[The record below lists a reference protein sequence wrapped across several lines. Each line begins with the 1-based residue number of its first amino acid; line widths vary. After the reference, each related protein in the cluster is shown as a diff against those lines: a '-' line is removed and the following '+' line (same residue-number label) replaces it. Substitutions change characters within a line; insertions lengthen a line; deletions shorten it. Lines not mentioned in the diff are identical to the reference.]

1 MDAHFSDAELLDL
14 TVLFSDDDITATE
27 THSKRKNPQQK
38 IQEEKHKDKITTS
51 PEARQKQV
59 QKHAPSRQRDRQH
72 HHTLKKINHKLNI
85 VHDQLS
91 GIKRNYQLDKPSYKA
106 SIPSRYANTI
116 NTGKTYR
123 LTTMPTKILFKIS
136 NPFYIQWQSMAQNII
151 IRAPHRYEKTTSWP
165 NQEKRAYQPTHS
177 SDYAKYVI
185 IQGLHIMEM
194 TQAHFHFRPTQAYQD
209 ILIEERIYYDKAI
222 KLRLTKAASRKPLL
236 IPKGSYL
243 GNLFVVFPM
252 SVQVC

>member
-72 HHTLKKINHKLNI
+72 HHTLKKINHKLDI

-106 SIPSRYANTI
+106 SIPSRYANTT

-123 LTTMPTKILFKIS
+123 LTTIADKKFI
-136 NPFYIQWQSMAQNII
+136 QNI
-151 IRAPHRYEKTTSWP
+151 
-165 NQEKRAYQPTHS
+165 
-177 SDYAKYVI
+177 
-185 IQGLHIMEM
+185 
-194 TQAHFHFRPTQAYQD
+194 
-209 ILIEERIYYDKAI
+209 
-222 KLRLTKAASRKPLL
+222 
-236 IPKGSYL
+236 
-243 GNLFVVFPM
+243 
-252 SVQVC
+252 